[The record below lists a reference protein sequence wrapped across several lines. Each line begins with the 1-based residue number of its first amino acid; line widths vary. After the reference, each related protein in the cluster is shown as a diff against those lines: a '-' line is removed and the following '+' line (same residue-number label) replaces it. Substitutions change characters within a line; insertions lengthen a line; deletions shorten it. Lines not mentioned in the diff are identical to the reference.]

1 VAGWARSVRL
11 RVACGRLLCWARSLR
26 GRLWPAARSVRLRVA
41 CGRLLCW
48 ARRSQL
54 LWIRAELARRA
65 RPDRVIIHVMFIYTG
80 IALPPVL
87 VIVVAL

>member
-1 VAGWARSVRL
+1 VAGCARSVRL
-11 RVACGRLLCWARSLR
+11 RVACGRLLCVGAEV
-26 GRLWPAARSVRLRVA
+26 AAA
-41 CGRLLCW
+41 
-48 ARRSQL
+48 
-54 LWIRAELARRA
+54 WIGAELARRA

>member
-1 VAGWARSVRL
+1 VAGCSAGARSE
-11 RVACGRLLCWARSLR
+11 
-26 GRLWPAARSVRLRVA
+26 RLRVA

-54 LWIRAELARRA
+54 LWTGAELARRA